1 MQDTVYCF
9 HLLAG
14 RQKRSLLYALCSALL
29 VAAVWLLHPEWPF
42 WAGYIAWA
50 LAYAATLI
58 VQHTIPLSIRCPH
71 CGNAGL
77 YSAPQTPEEQR
88 RPDTGIMLECRGCG
102 STFYTDAYLPWP
114 GKIIRRRPTCPEEWE
129 EKNLPVNKPGPLPPE
144 RNAGRKGLS
153 STEEKSN
160 GLFGSH
166 HVIPHALVCGGGGAH
181 AGNPIAVLILL
192 FFDFRSVAVQFRGEI
207 AGIKNNRPRTC
218 RDNGSGRNLR
228 NHRHWSGKGIIPVH
242 QFLLA
247 DRIVRIRSISS
258 VIGGNL
264 YIGRFR
270 KCGLIGR
277 GEQAPNNKKAGL
289 RRQ

>member
-102 STFYTDAYLPWP
+102 S
-114 GKIIRRRPTCPEEWE
+114 
-129 EKNLPVNKPGPLPPE
+129 
-144 RNAGRKGLS
+144 
-153 STEEKSN
+153 ST
-160 GLFGSH
+160 LFGYH
-166 HVIPHALVCGGGGAH
+166 Q
-181 AGNPIAVLILL
+181 IA
-192 FFDFRSVAVQFRGEI
+192 
-207 AGIKNNRPRTC
+207 
-218 RDNGSGRNLR
+218 
-228 NHRHWSGKGIIPVH
+228 
-242 QFLLA
+242 
-247 DRIVRIRSISS
+247 
-258 VIGGNL
+258 
-264 YIGRFR
+264 
-270 KCGLIGR
+270 
-277 GEQAPNNKKAGL
+277 
-289 RRQ
+289 

>member
-88 RPDTGIMLECRGCG
+88 RPNTGIMLECRGCG

-129 EKNLPVNKPGPLPPE
+129 EKSARKTKPGPLPPE

-160 GLFGSH
+160 GLFWKPS
-166 HVIPHALVCGGGGAH
+166 
-181 AGNPIAVLILL
+181 
-192 FFDFRSVAVQFRGEI
+192 
-207 AGIKNNRPRTC
+207 
-218 RDNGSGRNLR
+218 RN
-228 NHRHWSGKGIIPVH
+228 
-242 QFLLA
+242 
-247 DRIVRIRSISS
+247 SS
-258 VIGGNL
+258 
-264 YIGRFR
+264 
-270 KCGLIGR
+270 C
-277 GEQAPNNKKAGL
+277 AGL
-289 RRQ
+289 RGWWGARW

>member
-77 YSAPQTPEEQR
+77 YS
-88 RPDTGIMLECRGCG
+88 
-102 STFYTDAYLPWP
+102 FYTDAYLPWP

-129 EKNLPVNKPGPLPPE
+129 EKSARKQAGPASSGEERRPE
-144 RNAGRKGLS
+144 RS
-153 STEEKSN
+153 FVN
-160 GLFGSH
+160 G
-166 HVIPHALVCGGGGAH
+166 
-181 AGNPIAVLILL
+181 
-192 FFDFRSVAVQFRGEI
+192 
-207 AGIKNNRPRTC
+207 
-218 RDNGSGRNLR
+218 
-228 NHRHWSGKGIIPVH
+228 GKI
-242 QFLLA
+242 
-247 DRIVRIRSISS
+247 
-258 VIGGNL
+258 
-264 YIGRFR
+264 
-270 KCGLIGR
+270 
-277 GEQAPNNKKAGL
+277 
-289 RRQ
+289 

>member
-58 VQHTIPLSIRCPH
+58 DSTHHSPSHPLPALRETPGFI
-71 CGNAGL
+71 L
-77 YSAPQTPEEQR
+77 LQQTPEEQR

-129 EKNLPVNKPGPLPPE
+129 EKSARKQAGPASSGEERRPE
-144 RNAGRKGLS
+144 RS
-153 STEEKSN
+153 FVN
-160 GLFGSH
+160 G
-166 HVIPHALVCGGGGAH
+166 
-181 AGNPIAVLILL
+181 
-192 FFDFRSVAVQFRGEI
+192 
-207 AGIKNNRPRTC
+207 
-218 RDNGSGRNLR
+218 
-228 NHRHWSGKGIIPVH
+228 GKI
-242 QFLLA
+242 
-247 DRIVRIRSISS
+247 
-258 VIGGNL
+258 
-264 YIGRFR
+264 
-270 KCGLIGR
+270 
-277 GEQAPNNKKAGL
+277 
-289 RRQ
+289 

>member
-129 EKNLPVNKPGPLPPE
+129 EKSARKQAGPASSEEERRPE
-144 RNAGRKGLS
+144 RS
-153 STEEKSN
+153 FVN
-160 GLFGSH
+160 G
-166 HVIPHALVCGGGGAH
+166 
-181 AGNPIAVLILL
+181 
-192 FFDFRSVAVQFRGEI
+192 
-207 AGIKNNRPRTC
+207 
-218 RDNGSGRNLR
+218 
-228 NHRHWSGKGIIPVH
+228 GKI
-242 QFLLA
+242 
-247 DRIVRIRSISS
+247 
-258 VIGGNL
+258 
-264 YIGRFR
+264 
-270 KCGLIGR
+270 
-277 GEQAPNNKKAGL
+277 
-289 RRQ
+289 